1 MPDANMRDERRGDG
15 GRPVPADGRC
25 AREREDAT
33 MIRVRD
39 SLISLCGVVAGQVAL
54 FGCISLIG
62 RFQGPEALGHF
73 NYLLALATFAGTL
86 LACRY
91 ELACV
96 SDNPADSFNA
106 FVNVMVLAGAAVS
119 IGCVAIA
126 VAGRTDLYIVAAYGF
141 AAFAQLAAG
150 GYLNS
155 LRRYGWIA
163 ASRIA
168 VNGSFLVGVLAA
180 TFAPTFRARSGS
192 IDAFRAYAA
201 ITAAVALLM
210 LIAVALH
217 GRRRGYSFA
226 VTRAF
231 FVEHNRFA
239 KYILPSTLCGSVLT
253 YALAIVIPHWF
264 DAQSAGYFAA
274 AYRLGFFPVSLIAQ
288 SLGGVFRR
296 DAMAAMA
303 GDDAHMLV
311 PKVFGAYARAR
322 AARGRLRAG
331 RRAAVR
337 PACRAFLRRA
347 LERRDRVLSLHD
359 SAFRIPDDLR
369 AAVADLSRGARAA
382 HRFPVSARL
391 RCRARRR
398 ARHGE
403 ARGAAGAGE
412 RAPLFVLGRRADDRR
427 HRADIQR
434 DERQRVASARR
445 RLTFIPFLH

>member
-1 MPDANMRDERRGDG
+1 
-15 GRPVPADGRC
+15 
-25 AREREDAT
+25 

-39 SLISLCGVVAGQVAL
+39 SIVSLCGVVAGQIAL

-96 SDNPADSFNA
+96 SDSPADSFNA
-106 FVNVMVLAGAAVS
+106 FVNVMALSIALVALGCAA
-119 IGCVAIA
+119 IFIT
-126 VAGRTDLYIVAAYGF
+126 GRTELYVAAAYGF
-141 AAFAQLAAG
+141 AVFVQLAAG

-168 VNGSFLVGVLAA
+168 VNGSFLVCIAA
-180 TFAPTFRARSGS
+180 MVFMPTLGP
-192 IDAFRAYAA
+192 IDAFGAY
-201 ITAAVALLM
+201 TAVTALVALLL

-217 GRRRGYSFA
+217 GKRRGYSFA

-231 FVEHNRFA
+231 FVEHSRFA

-303 GDDAHMLV
+303 RDDAHAMV
-311 PKVFGAYARAR
+311 PKVFGAYARSLALLAAGYAAGGALLFGPLVELFFGARWSGAIALFQCMIPLFAFQMIYVPLSQIFLAAR
-322 AARGRLRAG
+322 AQRIDFLFQLGSGAVLAGALCTAKLANLPVLASVRLFSFSGAVLMIAG
-331 RRAAVR
+331 I
-337 PACRAFLRRA
+337 A
-347 LERRDRVLSLHD
+347 LTFSVMNGS
-359 SAFRIPDDLR
+359 
-369 AAVADLSRGARAA
+369 
-382 HRFPVSARL
+382 VS
-391 RCRARRR
+391 RRR
-398 ARHGE
+398 A
-403 ARGAAGAGE
+403 GA
-412 RAPLFVLGRRADDRR
+412 
-427 HRADIQR
+427 
-434 DERQRVASARR
+434 
-445 RLTFIPFLH
+445 

>member
-1 MPDANMRDERRGDG
+1 
-15 GRPVPADGRC
+15 
-25 AREREDAT
+25 

-39 SLISLCGVVAGQVAL
+39 SIVSLCGVVAGQVAL

-96 SDNPADSFNA
+96 SDSPADSFHA
-106 FVNVMVLAGAAVS
+106 FVNVTALGTAVVAAGCAAIS
-119 IGCVAIA
+119 
-126 VAGRTDLYIVAAYGF
+126 VAGRTDLYVVAAYGF
-141 AAFAQLAAG
+141 AVFVQLAAG

-168 VNGSFLVGVLAA
+168 VNGSFLVCLLAES
-180 TFAPTFRARSGS
+180 FAPKFGAQFGPVDTF
-192 IDAFRAYAA
+192 DAY
-201 ITAAVALLM
+201 TTVTVSVALLM

-217 GRRRGYSFA
+217 GGRRGYSFA

-231 FVEHNRFA
+231 FVEHSRFA

-303 GDDAHMLV
+303 RDDAHAMV
-311 PKVFGAYARAR
+311 PKVFGTYARSLALLAAGYAAGGALLFGPLVSLFFGARWSGAIAFFQCMIPLFAFQMIYVPLSQIFLAAR
-322 AARGRLRAG
+322 AQRIDFLFQLGAGAVLAGALCAAKLAGLSVLASVRLFSFSGAVLMIAG
-331 RRAAVR
+331 I
-337 PACRAFLRRA
+337 A
-347 LERRDRVLSLHD
+347 LTFSVMNGS
-359 SAFRIPDDLR
+359 
-369 AAVADLSRGARAA
+369 
-382 HRFPVSARL
+382 VS
-391 RCRARRR
+391 RRR
-398 ARHGE
+398 AD
-403 ARGAAGAGE
+403 A
-412 RAPLFVLGRRADDRR
+412 
-427 HRADIQR
+427 
-434 DERQRVASARR
+434 
-445 RLTFIPFLH
+445 

>member
-1 MPDANMRDERRGDG
+1 
-15 GRPVPADGRC
+15 
-25 AREREDAT
+25 

-39 SLISLCGVVAGQVAL
+39 SIVSLCGVVAGQIAL

-96 SDNPADSFNA
+96 SDSPADSFNA
-106 FVNVMVLAGAAVS
+106 FVNVMALSIALVALGCAA
-119 IGCVAIA
+119 IFITGHTA
-126 VAGRTDLYIVAAYGF
+126 LYVVAAYGF
-141 AAFAQLAAG
+141 AVFVQLAAG

-168 VNGSFLVGVLAA
+168 VNGSFLVCIAA
-180 TFAPTFRARSGS
+180 TVFMPTLGP
-192 IDAFRAYAA
+192 IDAFRAY
-201 ITAAVALLM
+201 TAVTALVALLL

-217 GRRRGYSFA
+217 GKRRGYSFA

-231 FVEHNRFA
+231 FVEHSRFA

-303 GDDAHMLV
+303 RDDAHAMV
-311 PKVFGAYARAR
+311 PKVFGAYARSLALLAAGYAAGGALLFGPLVELFFGARWSGAIAFFQCMIPLFAFQMIYVPLSQIFLAAR
-322 AARGRLRAG
+322 AQRIDFLFQLGSGAVLAGALCTAKLANLPVLASVRLFSFSGAVLMIAG
-331 RRAAVR
+331 I
-337 PACRAFLRRA
+337 A
-347 LERRDRVLSLHD
+347 LTFSVMNGS
-359 SAFRIPDDLR
+359 
-369 AAVADLSRGARAA
+369 
-382 HRFPVSARL
+382 VS
-391 RCRARRR
+391 RRR
-398 ARHGE
+398 A
-403 ARGAAGAGE
+403 GA
-412 RAPLFVLGRRADDRR
+412 
-427 HRADIQR
+427 
-434 DERQRVASARR
+434 
-445 RLTFIPFLH
+445 

>member
-1 MPDANMRDERRGDG
+1 
-15 GRPVPADGRC
+15 
-25 AREREDAT
+25 

-39 SLISLCGVVAGQVAL
+39 SIVSLCGVVAGQIAI

-96 SDNPADSFNA
+96 SDSPADSFNA
-106 FVNVMVLAGAAVS
+106 FVNVMALSIAIVALGCAA
-119 IGCVAIA
+119 IF
-126 VAGRTDLYIVAAYGF
+126 VAGRAELYVVAAYGF
-141 AAFAQLAAG
+141 AVFVQLAAG

-168 VNGSFLVGVLAA
+168 VNGSFLVCIAVTVLVPALG
-180 TFAPTFRARSGS
+180 P
-192 IDAFRAYAA
+192 IDAFGAY
-201 ITAAVALLM
+201 TAVTALVALLL

-217 GRRRGYSFA
+217 GKRRGYSFA

-231 FVEHNRFA
+231 FVEHSRFA

-303 GDDAHMLV
+303 RDDAHTMV
-311 PKVFGAYARAR
+311 PKVFGAYARSLALLAAGYAAGGALLFGPLVELFFGARWSGAIAFFQCMIPLFALQMIYVPLSQIFLAAR
-322 AARGRLRAG
+322 AQRIDFLFQLGSGAVLAGALCTAKLANLSVLASVRLFSFSGAVLMIAG
-331 RRAAVR
+331 I
-337 PACRAFLRRA
+337 A
-347 LERRDRVLSLHD
+347 LTFSVMNGS
-359 SAFRIPDDLR
+359 
-369 AAVADLSRGARAA
+369 
-382 HRFPVSARL
+382 VS
-391 RCRARRR
+391 RRR
-398 ARHGE
+398 A
-403 ARGAAGAGE
+403 GA
-412 RAPLFVLGRRADDRR
+412 
-427 HRADIQR
+427 
-434 DERQRVASARR
+434 
-445 RLTFIPFLH
+445 

>member
-1 MPDANMRDERRGDG
+1 MPRRRRPAGAGRRAMR
-15 GRPVPADGRC
+15 

-180 TFAPTFRARSGS
+180 TFAPTFRACSGS

-231 FVEHNRFA
+231 FVEHSRFA

-311 PKVFGAYARAR
+311 PKVFGAYARALALLAAGYALGGALLFGPLVELFFGAR
-322 AARGRLRAG
+322 WNGAIAFFLCMIPLFAFQMIYVPLSQIFLAARAQRIDFLFQLGCGAVLAGALVTAKLAGLPVLASVRLFSFSGAVLMIAG
-331 RRAAVR
+331 I
-337 PACRAFLRRA
+337 A
-347 LERRDRVLSLHD
+347 LTFSVMSG
-359 SAFRIPDDLR
+359 S
-369 AAVADLSRGARAA
+369 
-382 HRFPVSARL
+382 VS
-391 RCRARRR
+391 RRR
-398 ARHGE
+398 A
-403 ARGAAGAGE
+403 GA
-412 RAPLFVLGRRADDRR
+412 
-427 HRADIQR
+427 
-434 DERQRVASARR
+434 
-445 RLTFIPFLH
+445 